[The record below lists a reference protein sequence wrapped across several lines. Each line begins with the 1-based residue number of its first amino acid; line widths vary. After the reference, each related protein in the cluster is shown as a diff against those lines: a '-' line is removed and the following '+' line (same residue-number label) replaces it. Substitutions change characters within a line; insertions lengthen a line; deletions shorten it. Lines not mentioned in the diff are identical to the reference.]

1 MMGLGMCIA
10 NVFVQMSYSCSI
22 SVNAGFMSR
31 LRGGGGIKH
40 ELKKLMFSGDTPV
53 PVCEENSVMFC
64 MVMSVFH
71 NYENPVSPHTIVECE
86 KL

>member
-1 MMGLGMCIA
+1 
-10 NVFVQMSYSCSI
+10 
-22 SVNAGFMSR
+22 
-31 LRGGGGIKH
+31 
-40 ELKKLMFSGDTPV
+40 MFSGDTPV